1 MINFIPDSG
10 EKISCFTKQL
20 LPGIEE
26 TEVRCVSSGQT
37 IRLAAALP
45 LDESFSVW
53 QPIARGGCP
62 LHPEWNSVQT
72 TASIIKGAPVH
83 QLVAQ
88 GGRNT
93 VTIAVAEPLHRVQIK
108 TGVREETAE
117 IICKITLQLPTE
129 QEEYR
134 TVIRIDTRHLPYE
147 QSLQEVTK
155 WWESNAIPAIVPK
168 EAKEPMYSTWYAFHQ
183 KLTPQEILQ
192 ECRLARQLG
201 MRTVLLDD
209 GWQTDD
215 THRGYAYCGDW
226 NPAISKVGQ
235 METLVNN
242 LHTEGMR
249 VILWYNLAYV
259 GTLSA
264 GVERFAG
271 MYLGPAVR
279 KCYTLDPRYKEVR
292 EYWAATLAKAV
303 RDWKLDGLK
312 LDFIDSFERTE
323 QDLITEKMDIPSLEK
338 AVQVMLEEIYRAVFA
353 INHNILIEFRQNYIG
368 PAMRQYANIF
378 RVADCPADAFQN
390 RLGAVHLRLMAGNT
404 AVHSDMLM
412 WDRTQPPELAARQL
426 IQVLCA
432 VPQISVRLSKLNAEH
447 YEMLKFLLDF
457 WCVHKNLL
465 TEAELH
471 PTGPE
476 TNYAQI
482 VFYTDTEEM
491 ILCYD
496 QNTVKL
502 SGKGTAYIVNGT
514 ASDRVLVRLGGTYHA
529 EIMDCMGS
537 RIQKTILSGDWR
549 EIEIPISGVMI
560 LKKESGA

>member
-10 EKISCFTKQL
+10 EKISCLTKQL

-37 IRLAAALP
+37 IRLTAALP
-45 LDESFSVW
+45 LGESFSVW

-88 GGRNT
+88 GGQNT
-93 VTIAVAEPLHRVQIK
+93 VTIAVAESLYRVQIK

-117 IICKITLQLPTE
+117 IICKITLQLPPE

-134 TVIRIDTRHLPYE
+134 TVIRIDTRHLPFE
-147 QSLQEVTK
+147 QALQEVTK
-155 WWESNAIPAIVPK
+155 WWESNDIPAIVPN

-183 KLTPQEILQ
+183 NLTPQEILQ

-215 THRGYAYCGDW
+215 IHRGYAYCGDW

-235 METLVNN
+235 METLVDN
-242 LHTEGMR
+242 LHMEGMR

-259 GTLSA
+259 GTLSS

-279 KCYTLDPRYKEVR
+279 KCYTLDPRYREVR

-323 QDLITEKMDIPSLEK
+323 QDLITGKMDIPSLEK
-338 AVQVMLEEIYRAVFA
+338 AVQVMLEEIYWAVFA

-390 RLGAVHLRLMAGNT
+390 RLGVVHLRLMAGNT

-426 IQVLCA
+426 IQVLYA
-432 VPQISVRLSKLNAEH
+432 VPQISVRLSKLNAAQ
-447 YEMLKFLLDF
+447 YEMLKFFLDF
-457 WCVHKNLL
+457 WCTHKKLL
-465 TEAELH
+465 TETELH

-482 VFYTDTEEM
+482 VSYTDTEEM

-537 RIQKTILSGDWR
+537 RIQKMILSGGWR